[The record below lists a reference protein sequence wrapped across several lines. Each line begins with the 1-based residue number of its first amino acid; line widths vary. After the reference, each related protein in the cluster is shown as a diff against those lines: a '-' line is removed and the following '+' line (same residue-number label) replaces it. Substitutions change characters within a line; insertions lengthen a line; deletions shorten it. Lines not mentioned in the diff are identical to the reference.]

1 MDGIDSS
8 QELVGFLSAMIDD
21 YELKYDVVV
30 DRSEFDGEIVVPQ
43 HLRRSSGGFLNNRVS
58 SGILGS
64 LTRSRTLLTM
74 SGGVGGPQMSNSTG
88 GRSSPSI
95 AHGSVPDLSRSSVVS
110 SGIGSASGQSMTS
123 SNNTRTPLL
132 EESSDYQL
140 KESSGGS
147 DSALDVDSILSN
159 NQKITKSRGKKLY
172 AAKSTNYL
180 FGEEGVQ
187 LRRNSEDYYRNR
199 QGTSGGGGGGDDGF
213 EVDPQQQQP
222 SQLLKS
228 FQSRNLSMDRPF
240 NNNNV
245 FGGGHSPPPP
255 PSRASS
261 TVLLHQQHSLNN
273 SNHYHTQSHNHYH
286 YDPTRYSGNQQNQN
300 SNHSSHLKTNN
311 NNSRPYTKSGSTN
324 SISIMS
330 VNNNNSHKSPVTGS
344 SSRGTPSTNAPPP
357 QSPTV
362 RRWDEGRSSLSRRPN
377 TFIQG
382 LSNRS
387 MSTASLTSLGSSKST
402 TSSTKG
408 LGLGKTTSSRARQQL
423 ELQKMKQFNSY
434 AAIGSLDRKNKRKSN
449 GGGDVANFDENALR
463 TMTLDRPTS
472 HVNNNGNSTGGSNG
486 NGGSEVVPIRTTIKD
501 ERVPLKTSNGIEGVE
516 YKIPRPV
523 MERSLSEQQRER
535 QQQLQRTDDM
545 GIEIVDKSQ
554 RIVLRTFSS
563 DAQVL
568 FCESSSDG
576 ELVAVDFG
584 EEEEEG
590 MAGRDPDQRSL
601 GVNDSAA

>member
-1 MDGIDSS
+1 MIP

-30 DRSEFDGEIVVPQ
+30 DRSEFDGDIVVPQ

-74 SGGVGGPQMSNSTG
+74 SGGPQMSNSTG

-123 SNNTRTPLL
+123 SINTRTPLL

-140 KESSGGS
+140 KESGGGS

-180 FGEEGVQ
+180 FGEDGVQ

-199 QGTSGGGGGGDDGF
+199 QGTSGGGGDGF

-240 NNNNV
+240 NSNV
-245 FGGGHSPPPP
+245 YGGGQSPPPP

-273 SNHYHTQSHNHYH
+273 SNHYHIQSHNHYH
-286 YDPTRYSGNQQNQN
+286 YDPTRYSGNQENPN
-300 SNHSSHLKTNN
+300 SNHSSHMKTK
-311 NNSRPYTKSGSTN
+311 NSRPYTKSGSTN

-330 VNNNNSHKSPVTGS
+330 VNNNSHKSPVNGSS
-344 SSRGTPSTNAPPP
+344 SSRGTSSTNAPPP

-408 LGLGKTTSSRARQQL
+408 LGMGKTTSSRAKQQL

-449 GGGDVANFDENALR
+449 GGGDVGSFDENALR

-472 HVNNNGNSTGGSNG
+472 HVNDNNNNTGDSKGNSV
-486 NGGSEVVPIRTTIKD
+486 NGGSEVVPIRTTMKD
-501 ERVPLKTSNGIEGVE
+501 EKVPLKTSNGIEGGVEVE

-523 MERSLSEQQRER
+523 MERSLSEQQRE
-535 QQQLQRTDDM
+535 QQQLQRTNDM
-545 GIEIVDKSQ
+545 GIEIVDTSQ

-584 EEEEEG
+584 EEEEEE
-590 MAGRDPDQRSL
+590 MRRMDPDQRSL